1 MNTRNA
7 CLLTVIHFQRKL
19 TVKQISPIFTFA
31 SSLILNSL
39 GALDALF
46 WYLRKSAKLTNR
58 IIRILRHFQPMK
70 RLYYDTLLFLKVWL
84 IFREIRINKHGKTLT
99 RNRGSFFFQFK
110 LRMIHSLTCR
120 GSRLVK
126 CFRVLCCWIVYR
138 CLFRIVKHVSAF
150 RFVIAYLIFAF

>member
-46 WYLRKSAKLTNR
+46 WCLRKSAKLTNR

-70 RLYYDTLLFLKVWL
+70 RLYYDTLLYLKVWL

-99 RNRGSFFFQFK
+99 RNRGSFFFQTPHDSFVN
-110 LRMIHSLTCR
+110 LSWLEIGEVFSRVVLLNCVSL
-120 GSRLVK
+120 
-126 CFRVLCCWIVYR
+126 
-138 CLFRIVKHVSAF
+138 
-150 RFVIAYLIFAF
+150 LISNCKTR